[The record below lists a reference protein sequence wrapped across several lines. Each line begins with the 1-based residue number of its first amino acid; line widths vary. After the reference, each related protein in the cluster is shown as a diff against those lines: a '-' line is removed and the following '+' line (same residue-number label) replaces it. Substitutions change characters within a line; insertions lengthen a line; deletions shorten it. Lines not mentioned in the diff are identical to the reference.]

1 MTAIYIYHLLLYNVI
16 SNVLLYARYGASVF
30 VSAVSLVQSFQ
41 RLPYNPQCFFVLES
55 DSTLPPIL
63 WQQVGDINK

>member
-1 MTAIYIYHLLLYNVI
+1 M
-16 SNVLLYARYGASVF
+16 LLYARYGASVF

-63 WQQVGDINK
+63 WQEVGDINK